1 MKSFIIV
8 LIIMLVSASN
18 SFSQIAINE
27 IMYAPADASNE
38 WFEIYNTGN
47 ASVNLQN
54 WRWKDAT
61 ATLRTITNQSINIS
75 SNEYLIICQDSV
87 KLKNLYPSLSG
98 VFIQTLWSA
107 LNNTGDNLI
116 LIDQNNNRIDSVSI
130 QTAWGGNTGA
140 YSLER
145 KIATG
150 NSNTAANWGTSID
163 QLKATPDKLNSITPK
178 PYDLYLKSFLVEP
191 IFPSKGDT
199 LKLNFIIKNT
209 GINSADNFSLNIYN
223 DNNFDSSTS
232 NNELINTKSFTN
244 LNPDDSLSYSYRIL
258 NIDTGSKQYIAKINY
273 ESDNDTLNNIL
284 YKRVYVSS
292 QSGGGGVVINEIM
305 YEPFTNQSEW
315 IEIYNS
321 TGQAVNLKGWKYKET
336 TTSVI
341 LSATDLILN
350 PGDYFILA
358 HDSTIYNSFPYL
370 NSPQIN
376 QKIKFINNLSLTN
389 TGELIS
395 ITDSLNNIIDAV
407 SYNPDW
413 HNSGF
418 DETKGISLERINF
431 AFNSNERSNWSSCT
445 KPVGGTPGLQNSIF
459 TENKPSAS
467 NISVSPNPFSP
478 DADGNEDF
486 SLIKY
491 KLNVTFAQMRVK
503 VFDIKGRLVKTLANN
518 SVTGSEGTIIFNGLD
533 EGNQKLRIGI
543 YILLIEAIDDVG
555 GTLEIIKAPIVV
567 AAKL

>member
-1 MKSFIIV
+1 
-8 LIIMLVSASN
+8 
-18 SFSQIAINE
+18 
-27 IMYAPADASNE
+27 
-38 WFEIYNTGN
+38 
-47 ASVNLQN
+47 
-54 WRWKDAT
+54 
-61 ATLRTITNQSINIS
+61 
-75 SNEYLIICQDSV
+75 
-87 KLKNLYPSLSG
+87 
-98 VFIQTLWSA
+98 
-107 LNNTGDNLI
+107 
-116 LIDQNNNRIDSVSI
+116 
-130 QTAWGGNTGA
+130 
-140 YSLER
+140 
-145 KIATG
+145 
-150 NSNTAANWGTSID
+150 
-163 QLKATPDKLNSITPK
+163 
-178 PYDLYLKSFLVEP
+178 
-191 IFPSKGDT
+191 
-199 LKLNFIIKNT
+199 
-209 GINSADNFSLNIYN
+209 
-223 DNNFDSSTS
+223 
-232 NNELINTKSFTN
+232 
-244 LNPDDSLSYSYRIL
+244 
-258 NIDTGSKQYIAKINY
+258 
-273 ESDNDTLNNIL
+273 
-284 YKRVYVSS
+284 

-350 PGDYFILA
+350 PGDYLILA

-370 NSPQIN
+370 ISPQTN

-413 HNSGF
+413 HNFGF
-418 DETKGISLERINF
+418 VDTKGISLERINF
-431 AFNSNERSNWSSCT
+431 AFKSNDRSNWSSCT

-478 DADGNEDF
+478 DGDGNEDF

-491 KLNVTFAQMRVK
+491 KLNVSFAQMRVK

>member
-1 MKSFIIV
+1 
-8 LIIMLVSASN
+8 MLVSASN

-116 LIDQNNNRIDSVSI
+116 LIDQNNNRIDSVSFLS
-130 QTAWGGNTGA
+130 TWGGNTGA

-321 TGQAVNLKGWKYKET
+321 TGQEVNLKGWKYKET
-336 TTSVI
+336 STSVI

>member
-418 DETKGISLERINF
+418 DDTKGISLERINF
-431 AFNSNERSNWSSCT
+431 AFNSNDRSNWSSCT